1 MTPTHTPTHTV
12 VYCNKNTLGVIL
24 HIFLKFLLKGTAYSY
39 HVITFGMYVDV
50 LLRKA
55 DPKHRNVDQIFR
67 EEIATPFGKL
77 GGGGFCIVII
87 FKNNTRGVFKYR

>member
-77 GGGGFCIVII
+77 GGGGVLYSDYF
-87 FKNNTRGVFKYR
+87 